1 MPIGKSFVDQTVD
14 EILDLDG
21 DLDGDAPSE
30 IHRWR
35 STWTGTKLEIQRCR
49 LFGSL
54 GCLHVVDWRDAAFI
68 SIQIQ
73 MTSQMKRE
81 DMSER

>member
-1 MPIGKSFVDQTVD
+1 MRTEALHSPMTIGESFVDQTVD

-35 STWTGTKLEIQRCR
+35 STWTGTKLEIRRCR

-54 GCLHVVDWRDAAFI
+54 GYLHVVDRRDNG
-68 SIQIQ
+68 IQIQ
-73 MTSQMKRE
+73 MTS
-81 DMSER
+81 